1 MSKARIVLPIEG
13 MTCASCAATVQEA
26 LSGATGVTS
35 AGVNF
40 ATNKAA
46 VEYDAAQTNVGQ
58 LIRTV
63 RDAGYNCGKAAV
75 TFGIEDLHYA
85 PSVEPLEQALNAVP
99 GVLRAVANQ
108 ATESATVDYVP
119 GAVGA
124 DDLERAVRAAGF
136 VVAEPIAAEDPLER
150 ERIARTREIRA
161 LTWKFALAAVVAVV
175 AMIGSMVL
183 MADRPAGDHATMK
196 SFDLLGRLLMPI
208 AVSMR
213 DWISSRGW
221 ILDLEWIK
229 RGLGLLTIPV
239 LVWSGQQF
247 FTGAWSGLKHRTA
260 DMNTLIAFG
269 TGAAFL
275 HSAVATVAPG
285 VFLRAGLPAD
295 VYYEAVAAIIALI
308 LLGRLL
314 EARAKGR
321 TSEAIR
327 RLAAL
332 RAKAAH
338 VVRDGKETDVMVEAV
353 TRGDL
358 VIVKPGERVPVDG
371 VVTEGASA
379 VNESMLTGEP
389 IPVAKKPGDEIMGG
403 TLNTTG
409 SVTFRATR
417 VGKET
422 ALGQIV
428 QLVEDAQ
435 ATKAPIQRLADRV
448 AGVFVPIV
456 LAIAIA
462 AFVGWFDFGPM
473 PQGRAVVFAVVAF
486 VTVLI
491 IACPCALGLA
501 TPTAILVG
509 TGRAAEY
516 GILIRSSAALEKLA
530 RVRAVL
536 LDKTGTLT
544 EGKPT
549 VTHIVTAKKPDGT
562 PISPADVLKWA
573 ASVEQRSEHPLAQA
587 ILKAA
592 QDKQVTLMNVEK
604 FAAMEGRGV
613 RGTVDRRIIEVISL
627 RHARERSLELGS
639 LGADADRLAAQ
650 GRSPVIVVV
659 NNTVY
664 AVIAISDPLKPTSKD
679 AVAQLKK
686 MGLPITM
693 VSGDSRKGAA
703 AIAAEVG
710 IDDVMA
716 EVLPSQKAD
725 LVKKLQ
731 RQGQGIVMVGDGI
744 NDAPALAQ
752 ADVGIAIG
760 TGTDVAMEASD
771 VTLIRGDLRAVVTAI
786 ELSRRTMRTIRW
798 NLIWAFGYNVL
809 LIPLAAGVLY
819 PFTGW
824 LLSPV
829 LASAAMAWSSLSVV
843 LNSLTLRRFRPAWA
857 TGAGTGGGYGAI
869 LSSD

>member
-26 LSGATGVTS
+26 LAGATGVTS

-46 VEYDAAQTNVGQ
+46 VDYDNAHTSVAE
-58 LIRTV
+58 LIKTV
-63 RDAGYNCGKAAV
+63 REAGYNCGKASV
-75 TFGIEDLHYA
+75 TFGISDLHYA
-85 PSVEPLEQALNAVP
+85 PSVAPLEQALSRVN
-99 GVLRAVANQ
+99 GVIRAAANQ
-108 ATESATVDYVP
+108 ATETATVDYIP
-119 GAVGA
+119 GVVSAT
-124 DDLERAVRAAGF
+124 DLEQAVTGAGF
-136 VVAEPIAAEDPLER
+136 EVAEPIAEEDPLER
-150 ERIARTREIRA
+150 ERIARSRDVKT
-161 LTWKFALAAVVAVV
+161 LTWKFVLAAVVTIV
-175 AMIGSMVL
+175 AMIGSMLL
-183 MADRPAGDHATMK
+183 MADRPMGDMGTMK
-196 SFDLLGRLLMPI
+196 QVDLLGRLLMPLAI
-208 AVSMR
+208 SLR
-213 DWISSRGW
+213 DWIAGQGW
-221 ILDLEWIK
+221 RLEFTWIK
-229 RGLGLLTIPV
+229 WGLALLTLPV
-239 LVWSGQQF
+239 VAWSGQQF
-247 FTGAWSGLKHRTA
+247 YKGTWSGVRHRTA
-260 DMNTLIAFG
+260 DMNTLIGVG

-275 HSAVATVAPG
+275 YSLVATAVPG
-285 VFLRAGLPAD
+285 FFLQAGLPAD
-295 VYYEAVAAIIALI
+295 VYYEAVAAIIALV

-314 EARAKGR
+314 EARAKGQ

-332 RAKAAH
+332 RAKSAH
-338 VVRDGKETDVMVEAV
+338 VLRDGHETDIPVEAV
-353 TRGDL
+353 VVGDL
-358 VIVKPGERVPVDG
+358 LIVKPGEKIPVDG

-379 VNESMLTGEP
+379 VDESMLTGEP
-389 IPVAKKPGDEIMGG
+389 MPVAKKPGDEVIGA

-435 ATKAPIQRLADRV
+435 ATKAPIQKLADRV

-456 LAIAIA
+456 IAVAIA
-462 AFVGWFDFGPM
+462 AFVGWFDFGP
-473 PQGRAVVFAVVAF
+473 PPEARALVYAIVAF

-516 GILIRSSAALEKLA
+516 GILIRSGEALERLA
-530 RVRAVL
+530 KARRVL
-536 LDKTGTLT
+536 LDKTGTIT
-544 EGKPT
+544 EGKPA

-573 ASVEQRSEHPLAQA
+573 ASVEQRSEHPLAHA

-592 QDKQVTLMNVEK
+592 QDKQVSLLPAEK

-639 LGADADRLAAQ
+639 LGTDADRLAAQ

-664 AVIAISDPLKPTSKD
+664 AVIAISDPIKPTSK
-679 AVAQLKK
+679 AAIELLKRK
-686 MGLPITM
+686 GIPVVM
-693 VSGDSRKGAA
+693 VSGDLRKGAEA
-703 AIAAEVG
+703 VAAEVG
-710 IDDVMA
+710 IDEVFA

-731 RQGQGIVMVGDGI
+731 RQGGDVVMVGDGI

-752 ADVGIAIG
+752 ANVGIAIG
-760 TGTDVAMEASD
+760 TGTDIAMEASD
-771 VTLIRGDLRAVVTAI
+771 VTLIRGDLRAVFIAI
-786 ELSRRTMRTIRW
+786 ELARRTMRTIRW
-798 NLIWAFGYNVL
+798 NLGWAFGYNVL
-809 LIPLAAGVLY
+809 LIPVAAGVLY
-819 PFTGW
+819 PVTGW

-843 LNSLTLRRFRPAWA
+843 LNSLTLRAFKPR
-857 TGAGTGGGYGAI
+857 GAGGAVPHAV
-869 LSSD
+869 LPQN

>member
-1 MSKARIVLPIEG
+1 MSKSRIVLPIEG

-26 LSGATGVTS
+26 LTGASGVTS

-46 VEYDAAQTNVGQ
+46 IEYDAAQTNVAQ
-58 LIRTV
+58 LIKTV
-63 RDAGYNCGKAAV
+63 REAGYNCGKASV
-75 TFGIEDLHYA
+75 TFGIVDLHYA
-85 PSVEPLEQALNAVP
+85 PSVTPLEQSLSRVL
-99 GVLRAVANQ
+99 GVIRAVANQ
-108 ATESATVDYVP
+108 ATETATVDYVP
-119 GAVGA
+119 GVVSAEDLEKAVGA
-124 DDLERAVRAAGF
+124 AGF
-136 VVAEPIAAEDPLER
+136 EVAAPIAAEDPLER
-150 ERIARTREIRA
+150 ERIARSREIRT
-161 LTWKFALAAVVAVV
+161 LTWKFVAAAAVTIV
-175 AMIGSMVL
+175 AMIGSMLL
-183 MADRPAGDHATMK
+183 MADRPMGENGTMK
-196 SFDLLGRLLMPI
+196 QVDLLGRLLMPV
-208 AVSMR
+208 AVWLR
-213 DWISSRGW
+213 DWVAGQGW
-221 ILDLEWIK
+221 GPALDLSWIK
-229 RGLGLLTIPV
+229 WGLAVVTLPV
-239 LVWSGQQF
+239 VAWSGQQF
-247 FTGAWSGLKHRTA
+247 YKGTWSGIRHRTA
-260 DMNTLIAFG
+260 DMNTLIGVG
-269 TGAAFL
+269 TGAAYVYSL
-275 HSAVATVAPG
+275 IATAAPG
-285 VFLRAGLPAD
+285 IFLRAGLPAD
-295 VYYEAVAAIIALI
+295 VYYEAVAAIIALV

-327 RLAAL
+327 RLATL

-338 VVRDGKETDVMVEAV
+338 VVRERQEVDIPVEAV
-353 TRGDL
+353 VVGDL
-358 VIVKPGERVPVDG
+358 VIVKPGEKVPVDG
-371 VVTEGASA
+371 IVTEGASA

-389 IPVAKKPGDEIMGG
+389 IPVGKKPGDEVIGG

-409 SVTFRATR
+409 SITFRATR

-435 ATKAPIQRLADRV
+435 ATKAPIQKLADRV
-448 AGVFVPIV
+448 AGLFVPIV
-456 LAIAIA
+456 IAIAIA
-462 AFVGWFDFGPM
+462 AFVAWFDLGPG
-473 PQGRAVVFAVVAF
+473 PEARALVFATVAF

-509 TGRAAEY
+509 TGKAAEF
-516 GILIRSSAALEKLA
+516 GILIRSGEALERLA
-530 RVRAVL
+530 KVRTVL
-536 LDKTGTLT
+536 LDKTGTIT

-573 ASVEQRSEHPLAQA
+573 ASVEQRSEHPLALA

-592 QDKQVTLMNVEK
+592 QDKQVSLLPVEK

-639 LGADADRLAAQ
+639 LGGDADRLAAQ
-650 GRSPVIVVV
+650 GRSPVICVV

-664 AVIAISDPLKPTSKD
+664 AVIAISDPIKPTSKT
-679 AVAQLKK
+679 AIELLKRR
-686 MGLPITM
+686 GITVIM
-693 VSGDSRKGAA
+693 VSGDSKKGAEA
-703 AIAAEVG
+703 VAAEVG
-710 IDDVMA
+710 IEEVIA

-731 RQGQGIVMVGDGI
+731 RQGGGAHVVMVGDGI

-760 TGTDVAMEASD
+760 TGTDIAMEASD
-771 VTLIRGDLRAVVTAI
+771 VTLIRGDLRAVFTAI
-786 ELSRRTMRTIRW
+786 ELARRTMRTIRW
-798 NLIWAFGYNVL
+798 NLIWAFGYNAL
-809 LIPLAAGVLY
+809 LIPVAAGALY
-819 PFTGW
+819 PVTGW
-824 LLSPV
+824 LLSPI

-843 LNSLTLRRFRPAWA
+843 LNSLTLRAFKPR
-857 TGAGTGGGYGAI
+857 GAASHA
-869 LSSD
+869 LLPQN

>member
-1 MSKARIVLPIEG
+1 MSKARIILPIEG

-26 LSGATGVTS
+26 LAGATGVTT

-46 VEYDAAQTNVGQ
+46 IEYDSAQTNVGQ
-58 LIRTV
+58 LIKTV
-63 RDAGYNCGKAAV
+63 REAGYNAGKASV
-75 TFGIEDLHYA
+75 TFGITELHYA
-85 PSVEPLEQALNAVP
+85 PSVTPLEQALARVN
-99 GVLRAVANQ
+99 GVIRAVANQ
-108 ATESATVDYVP
+108 ATETATVDYIP
-119 GAVGA
+119 GVVSA
-124 DDLERAVRAAGF
+124 DDLEKAVTSAGF
-136 VVAEPIAAEDPLER
+136 EVAAPIAAEDPLER
-150 ERIARTREIRA
+150 ERIARGREIKT
-161 LTWKFALAAVVAVV
+161 LTWKFVVAAVVTVL
-175 AMIGSMVL
+175 AMIGSMLL
-183 MADRPAGDHATMK
+183 MADRPMGDMGTMK
-196 SFDLLGRLLMPI
+196 QVDLMGRLLMPL
-208 AVSMR
+208 AVSLR
-213 DWISSRGW
+213 DWVAGQGW
-221 ILDLEWIK
+221 ILELDWITW
-229 RGLGLLTIPV
+229 GLALITVPV
-239 LVWSGQQF
+239 VVWSGQQF
-247 FTGAWSGLKHRTA
+247 YKGTWSGFRHRTA
-260 DMNTLIAFG
+260 DMNTLIGVG

-275 HSAVATVAPG
+275 YSIVATAAPG
-285 VFLRAGLPAD
+285 FFLRAGLPAD
-295 VYYEAVAAIIALI
+295 VYYEAVAAIIALV

-338 VVRDGKETDVMVEAV
+338 VVRDGHDTEIPVEAV
-353 TRGDL
+353 VVGDL
-358 VIVKPGERVPVDG
+358 VIVRPGEKVPVDG

-379 VNESMLTGEP
+379 VNEAMLTGEP
-389 IPVAKKPGDEIMGG
+389 MPVAKKPGDEVIGG

-409 SVTFRATR
+409 SITFRATR

-428 QLVEDAQ
+428 QLVEEAQ
-435 ATKAPIQRLADRV
+435 ATKAPIQKLADRV

-456 LAIAIA
+456 IAVAIA
-462 AFVGWFDFGPM
+462 AFVAWFAFGPA
-473 PQGRAVVFAVVAF
+473 PQARALVFALVAF

-491 IACPCALGLA
+491 VACPCALGLA

-509 TGRAAEY
+509 TGKAAEY
-516 GILIRSSAALEKLA
+516 GILIRSGEALERLA
-530 RVRAVL
+530 TARTVL
-536 LDKTGTLT
+536 LDKTGTIT
-544 EGKPT
+544 EGKPA

-573 ASVEQRSEHPLAQA
+573 ASVEQRSEHPLAHA

-592 QDKQVTLMNVEK
+592 QDKQVSLMPVEK

-650 GRSPVIVVV
+650 GRSPVICVV

-664 AVIAISDPLKPTSKD
+664 AVIAISDPIKPTSKA
-679 AVAQLKK
+679 AVELLKRR
-686 MGLPITM
+686 GIPVVM
-693 VSGDSRKGAA
+693 VSGDSRKGAEAVA
-703 AIAAEVG
+703 ADVG
-710 IDDVMA
+710 IDEVIA

-731 RQGQGIVMVGDGI
+731 RQGGDIVMVGDGI

-752 ADVGIAIG
+752 ANVGIAIG

-771 VTLIRGDLRAVVTAI
+771 VTLIRGDLRAVFTAI
-786 ELSRRTMRTIRW
+786 ELARRTMRTIRW

-809 LIPLAAGVLY
+809 LIPVAAGVLY
-819 PFTGW
+819 PVTGW

-843 LNSLTLRRFRPAWA
+843 LNSLTLKAFKPRR
-857 TGAGTGGGYGAI
+857 GGTGSHA
-869 LSSD
+869 LLPQN

>member
-1 MSKARIVLPIEG
+1 MSKSRIVLPIEG

-26 LSGATGVTS
+26 LTGASGVTS

-46 VEYDAAQTNVGQ
+46 IEYDAAQTNVAQ
-58 LIRTV
+58 LIKTV
-63 RDAGYNCGKAAV
+63 RDAGYNCGKASV
-75 TFGIEDLHYA
+75 TFGIVDLHYA
-85 PSVEPLEQALNAVP
+85 PSVTPLEQSLSRVL
-99 GVLRAVANQ
+99 GVIRAVANQ
-108 ATESATVDYVP
+108 ATETATVDYVP
-119 GAVGA
+119 GVVSAEDLEKAVGA
-124 DDLERAVRAAGF
+124 AGF
-136 VVAEPIAAEDPLER
+136 EVAAPIAAEDPLER
-150 ERIARTREIRA
+150 ERIARSREIRT
-161 LTWKFALAAVVAVV
+161 LTWKFVAAAAVTIV
-175 AMIGSMVL
+175 AMIGSMLL
-183 MADRPAGDHATMK
+183 MADRPMGENGTMK
-196 SFDLLGRLLMPI
+196 QVDLLGRLLMPV
-208 AVSMR
+208 AVWLR
-213 DWISSRGW
+213 DWVAGQGW
-221 ILDLEWIK
+221 GPALDLSWIK
-229 RGLGLLTIPV
+229 WGLAVVTLPV
-239 LVWSGQQF
+239 VAWSGQQF
-247 FTGAWSGLKHRTA
+247 YKGTWSGIRHRTA
-260 DMNTLIAFG
+260 DMNTLIGVG
-269 TGAAFL
+269 TGAAYVYSL
-275 HSAVATVAPG
+275 IATAAPG
-285 VFLRAGLPAD
+285 IFLRAGLPAD
-295 VYYEAVAAIIALI
+295 VYYEAVAAIIALV

-327 RLAAL
+327 RLATL

-338 VVRDGKETDVMVEAV
+338 VVRERQEVDIPVEAV
-353 TRGDL
+353 VVGDL
-358 VIVKPGERVPVDG
+358 VIVKPGEKVPVDG
-371 VVTEGASA
+371 IVTEGASA

-389 IPVAKKPGDEIMGG
+389 IPVGKKPGDEVIGG

-409 SVTFRATR
+409 SITFRATR

-435 ATKAPIQRLADRV
+435 ATKAPIQKLADRV
-448 AGVFVPIV
+448 AGLFVPIV
-456 LAIAIA
+456 IAIAIA
-462 AFVGWFDFGPM
+462 AFVAWFDLGPS
-473 PQGRAVVFAVVAF
+473 PEARALVFATVAF
-486 VTVLI
+486 VSVLI

-516 GILIRSSAALEKLA
+516 GILIRSGEALERLA
-530 RVRAVL
+530 NARTVL
-536 LDKTGTLT
+536 LDKTGTIT

-573 ASVEQRSEHPLAQA
+573 ASVEQRSEHPLAVA

-592 QDKQVTLMNVEK
+592 EDKQVSLLPVEK

-650 GRSPVIVVV
+650 GRSPVICVV

-664 AVIAISDPLKPTSKD
+664 AVIAISDAIKPTSKT
-679 AVAQLKK
+679 AVELLKRR
-686 MGLPITM
+686 GIAVVM
-693 VSGDSRKGAA
+693 VSGDSRKGAEA
-703 AIAAEVG
+703 VAAEVG
-710 IDDVMA
+710 IEEIIA

-731 RQGQGIVMVGDGI
+731 RQAGGGHIVMVGDGI

-752 ADVGIAIG
+752 ANVGIAIG
-760 TGTDVAMEASD
+760 TGTDIAMEASD
-771 VTLIRGDLRAVVTAI
+771 VTLIRGDLRAVFTAI
-786 ELSRRTMRTIRW
+786 ELARRTMRTIRW

-809 LIPLAAGVLY
+809 LIPVAAGILY
-819 PFTGW
+819 PVTGW

-843 LNSLTLRRFRPAWA
+843 LNSLTLRAFKISGAA
-857 TGAGTGGGYGAI
+857 THAV
-869 LSSD
+869 LPQN